1 MNLREIVELVGGQIK
16 GDDSVEI
23 TGAAGLNNSNDGDIT
38 YVEEKKSL
46 NQLPDCKASAVLI
59 MEECDTD
66 KVQII
71 HPKPALAYARLL
83 IHFHPDIRPDPHID
97 SRAVISENV
106 SLGIDVT
113 IFPLVFI
120 GKNTVIGEGT
130 VLHPGVVIGDDCQ
143 IGANN
148 TIYANANLYR
158 DTVLGDNVII
168 HAGAILGADGF
179 GYTPDEAGNHLKI
192 PQIGRVVIEDD
203 VEIGANTC
211 IDRASKGDTIIKKG
225 TKIDNLVQIAH
236 NCTVGEHS
244 IIVSQVGMSGSCIL
258 GHHVILAGQ
267 VGLADH
273 VELGDNVVLAAR
285 SGTYSNLL
293 KPGIYGGFPSVS
305 LIAWKKYI
313 SILPKLPDLSRKIR
327 KLEQRLEQLEKDI

>member
-1 MNLREIVELVGGQIK
+1 MNLREIVELVGGELK
-16 GDDSVEI
+16 DDESLEI
-23 TGAAGLNNSNDGDIT
+23 TGAAGLNNSSIGDIT

-46 NQLPDCKASAVLI
+46 DQLANCMASAVLI
-59 MEECDTD
+59 REECDTD

-71 HPKPALAYARLL
+71 HPKPALAHARLL
-83 IHFHPDIRPDPHID
+83 IHFHPETRPEPHID

-106 SLGIDVT
+106 SLGKDVT
-113 IFPLVFI
+113 IFPMVFI
-120 GKNTVIGEGT
+120 GKNTVIGDGT
-130 VLHPGVVIGDDCQ
+130 VMHPGVVIGDDCQ
-143 IGANN
+143 IGAHN

-158 DTVLGDNVII
+158 ETILGDNVII

-179 GYTPDEAGNHLKI
+179 GYTPDEKGVHIKI
-192 PQIGRVVIEDD
+192 PQIGRVIIEND

-225 TKIDNLVQIAH
+225 TKIDNQVQIAH
-236 NCTVGEHS
+236 NCTIGEHS
-244 IIVSQVGMSGSCIL
+244 IIVSQVGMSGSCTL

-273 VELGDNVVLAAR
+273 VEIGDNVVLAAR

-293 KPGIYGGFPSVS
+293 KPGIYGGTPSVS
-305 LIAWKKYI
+305 LIAWKKYV
-313 SILPKLPDLSRKIR
+313 SILPKLPELSRKIN
-327 KLEQRLEQLEKDI
+327 KLEKRLEQLEKEN

>member
-16 GDDSVEI
+16 GDDSLEI
-23 TGAAGLNNSNDGDIT
+23 TGAAGLNNSNEGDIT

-46 NQLPDCKASAVLI
+46 DQLPDCKASAVLI
-59 MEECDTD
+59 MQECETN
-66 KVQII
+66 KAQII

-83 IHFHPDIRPDPHID
+83 IHFHPEIRPEPNID

-106 SLGIDVT
+106 SLGKDVT

-120 GKNTVIGEGT
+120 GKNTVIGDGA
-130 VLHPGVVIGDDCQ
+130 VLHPGVVIGDNCQ
-143 IGANN
+143 IGANA

-158 DTVLGDNVII
+158 ETVLGDNVII

-179 GYTPDEAGNHLKI
+179 GYTPDEVGVHLKI

-211 IDRASKGDTIIKKG
+211 IDRASKGDTIVKKG
-225 TKIDNLVQIAH
+225 TKIDNQVQIAH
-236 NCTVGEHS
+236 NCTIGEHS
-244 IIVSQVGMSGSCIL
+244 IIVSQVGMSGSCTL

-273 VELGDNVVLAAR
+273 VELGDNVILAAR
-285 SGTYSNLL
+285 SGTYADIL
-293 KPGIYGGFPSVS
+293 KPGVYGGTPSIS

-313 SILPKLPDLSRKIR
+313 TILPKLPELSRKIN
-327 KLEQRLEQLEKDI
+327 KLEKRLEQLEKDN